1 MRLIPTEKSHPSNR
15 KSAKMKFVS
24 IEGNIGSGKS
34 TLLAK
39 LRADHPDWYYVDE
52 PVGRW
57 LETKQDNKN
66 LLEIFYEDRKRWAYS
81 FQTFALLTRLQAIN
95 NTHQRAL
102 ADGNPN
108 AIILMERS
116 LETDSNIFAKMLHD
130 TNEMLDVEWKMYSEW
145 NKEFNK
151 LDKTSKRAV
160 IWVDTP
166 VDICVERI
174 HTRGREGEDKI
185 EKAYLQSLDD
195 YHHRWL
201 DNDTAIEIL
210 KVKNWGDHQTTFE
223 DILNFI

>member
-1 MRLIPTEKSHPSNR
+1 
-15 KSAKMKFVS
+15 MKFVS

-39 LRADHPDWYYVDE
+39 IRAEHPDWYYVDE

-57 LETKQDNKN
+57 LETKQNDKN
-66 LLEIFYEDRKRWAYS
+66 LLELFYEDRPRWAYS

-95 NTHQRAL
+95 NTYQRAL

-108 AIILMERS
+108 AIIIMERS

-130 TNEMLDVEWKMYSEW
+130 TKEMMDVEWKMYSEW

-151 LDKTSKRAV
+151 LDKASKRVV

-166 VDICVERI
+166 VDICIERI

-185 EKAYLQSLDD
+185 EKTYLESLDK
-195 YHHRWL
+195 YHHEWL
-201 DNDTAIEIL
+201 DYDTTIDTFI
-210 KVKNWGDHQTTFE
+210 VKNWGSKKEQTTFE